1 MTNMQ
6 EPTLEKFPLGMAA
19 IKKLGEV
26 SENFRLYYGGWSGD
40 GLSFRFI
47 GAEFAVAKHGPEA
60 GSLSVMVPN
69 TKRSV
74 TLSAKE
80 VEAVYKSCDLM
91 K

>member
-6 EPTLEKFPLGMAA
+6 EPTFEKFPLGMAA

-26 SENFRLYYGGWSGD
+26 PENFRLYYGGWYRD
-40 GLSFRFI
+40 GLRFI

-74 TLSAKE
+74 TLSARE